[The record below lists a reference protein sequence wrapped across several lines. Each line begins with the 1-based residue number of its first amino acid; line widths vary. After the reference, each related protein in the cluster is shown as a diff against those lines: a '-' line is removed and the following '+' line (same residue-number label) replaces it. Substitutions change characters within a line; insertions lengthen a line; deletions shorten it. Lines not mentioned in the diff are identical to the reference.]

1 MFGNLHHSL
10 FVGIN
15 KMNKFLSPD
24 EKLEIA
30 TQALEDICN
39 PLGALQ
45 REIKEGERLNG
56 LAVQIIKDPYYLQ
69 SIAKKALEIIT
80 KRTVGQ

>member
-1 MFGNLHHSL
+1 MS
-10 FVGIN
+10 
-15 KMNKFLSPD
+15 KFLSPD

-39 PLGALQ
+39 PLDALQ
-45 REIKEGERLNG
+45 RNLKEGERLNG

-69 SIAKKALEIIT
+69 SIAKEAIARIM
-80 KRTVGQ
+80 

>member
-1 MFGNLHHSL
+1 
-10 FVGIN
+10 
-15 KMNKFLSPD
+15 MNKFLSPD

-45 REIKEGERLNG
+45 RNLKEGERLNG

-69 SIAKKALEIIT
+69 SIAKEAIARIM
-80 KRTVGQ
+80 